1 MTKILSIHLPS
12 FHNAEHFK
20 FHTNA
25 RNIVAKHNP
34 QALGLQALYDPYA
47 ALIDKEDEA
56 FKKIVKS
63 ELTEQIHALDK
74 ERDGYYTGLT
84 GAVRHALKHYDA
96 KVVAAATR
104 VQIVLKTYGNPTA
117 KRYDEETS
125 LLYNLLQELN
135 GKYAAD
141 VTAAAV
147 SGWVQKLAATNEAFD
162 ALLQTR
168 RGEYNER
175 NDLVLRECR
184 LEVDAA
190 YNAIRERVN
199 AGVVFE
205 GPEKYAAFIKE
216 LNGLIAENNTALAM
230 RKGRKVAAG
239 ADSTDSAD
247 SNDEEE

>member
-1 MTKILSIHLPS
+1 MTKIISTDFHAY
-12 FHNAEHFK
+12 HNAEHFK
-20 FHTNA
+20 LHANA
-25 RNIVAKHNP
+25 RNIMAKHNP
-34 QALGLQALYDPYA
+34 QTLGLQALYDPYA
-47 ALIDKEDEA
+47 TLIDKEDDA
-56 FKKIVKS
+56 FKKIMKS
-63 ELTEQIHALDK
+63 ELTDQIHALDK

-84 GAVRHALKHYDA
+84 GAVRHALKHYDPQ
-96 KVVAAATR
+96 VVAAATR
-104 VQIVLKTYGNPTA
+104 VQIVLTTYGNPVQ

-141 VTAAAV
+141 AAAAAV
-147 SGWVQKLAATNEAFD
+147 SGWVQKLSAANDAFD

-175 NDLVLRECR
+175 NDLVLRKCR

-190 YNAIRERVN
+190 YGAIRERVN

-205 GPEKYAAFIKE
+205 GAEKYAAFIKE

-230 RKGRKVAAG
+230 RKGRKTAAG
-239 ADSTDSAD
+239 ADSTDNAN